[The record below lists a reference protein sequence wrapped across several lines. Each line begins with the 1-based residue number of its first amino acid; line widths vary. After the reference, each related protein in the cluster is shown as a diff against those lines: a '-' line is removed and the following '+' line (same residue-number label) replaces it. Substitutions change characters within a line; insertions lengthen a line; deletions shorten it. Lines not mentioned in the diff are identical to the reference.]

1 MAVVIQKGLAT
12 AMLVVAVL
20 PLTKGIFYLPGVAP
34 RSYEKGES
42 VRLFVNKLTSTKTQI
57 PYDYYSLP
65 FCHPSKIQGESENL
79 GEVLVGDRI
88 EKNTLYELNFKVQ
101 APCQTACRVLLDKQ
115 KKDKFIKAIDQEYR
129 AHWIVDNLPVA
140 VKAHNDLRPDDAFFI
155 RGFPVGGI
163 QDKKHFLFNH
173 IRLMIKYH
181 EERNDVPTEGGG
193 GIRRSLTSRIV
204 GFLVEPY
211 SVRHKYEGTWPT
223 AEAEVKNMKYS
234 TCSTAAPVT
243 NRQDSLMT
251 LEDNDEVIFTYD
263 VEWIEDKATP
273 WAHRWDLYL
282 KGNPDDKIHW
292 FSITN
297 STMIVFFL
305 AGMVAMILV
314 RALHRD
320 ISRYNESTAAEDA
333 KEEYGW
339 KLVHADVFRP
349 PQTMPTVFAAMV
361 GSGVHLLVMTFVTL
375 VFALLGFLSPAN
387 RGSLVTAFVLLFVFL
402 SSFAGYASSRIY
414 KMFRGT
420 DFKRNTLVTA
430 FLFPGVVFS
439 IFLALNAA
447 VAARGSTLA
456 LPVGYFFLLIFLWFG
471 ISVPLVFV
479 GSYFGYKKPAIEHPV
494 RTNIIARGVP
504 PQPWY
509 MHPALV
515 IIFSGILPFGAVS
528 VELFFI
534 MTALWLHQFYYIFGF
549 LFLAVLILVATC
561 AEMTIVMTYFQ
572 ICNEDYRWW
581 WRSFLCSGSCALY
594 IFLYSIWYLAKELQI
609 DEKVGMMLY
618 FGHMT
623 VFTFTF
629 FLLTGAIG
637 FYAAFWFNH
646 RIYSSIKVD

>member
-1 MAVVIQKGLAT
+1 MTTLPRRAALLLA
-12 AMLVVAVL
+12 ALAL
-20 PLTKGIFYLPGVAP
+20 PSPATSIFYLPGVAP
-34 RSYEKGES
+34 KSYDKGES
-42 VRLFVNKLTSTKTQI
+42 VRLYVNKLTSTKTQI

-65 FCHPSKIQGESENL
+65 YCHPNKIQGESENL
-79 GEVLVGDRI
+79 GEVLAGDRI
-88 EKNTLYELNFKVQ
+88 EKNTDVDLNFKVN
-101 APCQTACRVLLDKQ
+101 AHCQTSCRVLLDEKKKKQ
-115 KKDKFIKAIDQEYR
+115 FIKAIDQEYR
-129 AHWIVDNLPVA
+129 VHWIVDNLPVA
-140 VKAHNDLRPDDAFFI
+140 TKVKSDLRPDEVYYL
-155 RGFPVGGI
+155 RGFPVGGFL
-163 QDKKHFLFNH
+163 DDKHFLFNH
-173 IRLMIKYH
+173 MRLIINYH
-181 EERNDVPTEGGG
+181 EEKTDVPTEGGG
-193 GIRRSLTSRIV
+193 GIRRTHNSRIV

-211 SVRHKYEGTWPT
+211 SIKHAYTGTWPT
-223 AEAEVKNMKYS
+223 AAEEGKKMEYS
-234 TCSTAAPVT
+234 TCSAAAPAM
-243 NRQDSLMT
+243 NDQRNFMT
-251 LEDNDEVIFTYD
+251 LENNDEIIFTYD
-263 VEWIEDKATP
+263 VEWVEDSNTP
-273 WAHRWDLYL
+273 WAHRWDVYL
-282 KGNPDDKIHW
+282 QGNPDDKIHW

-320 ISRYNESTAAEDA
+320 ISRYNDSTAAEDA

-349 PQTMPTVFAAMV
+349 PTTMPMVFAALV
-361 GSGVHLLVMTFVTL
+361 GSGVHLLVMTFATL
-375 VFALLGFLSPAN
+375 IFALLGFLSPAN

-402 SSFAGYASSRIY
+402 SSFAGYTSSRIY

-420 DFKRNTLVTA
+420 DFKRNTLMTA
-430 FLFPGVVFS
+430 FLFPGIVFS

-471 ISVPLVFV
+471 VSVPLVFV
-479 GSYFGYKKPAIEHPV
+479 GSYFGYKKSAIEHPV

-509 MHPALV
+509 MHPLLV
-515 IIFSGILPFGAVS
+515 IVFSGILPFGAVS

-534 MTALWLHQFYYIFGF
+534 MSALWLHQFYYIFGF

-572 ICNEDYRWW
+572 LCNEDYRWW

-594 IFLYSIWYLAKELQI
+594 IFLYSIWYLAKELEI
-609 DEKVGMMLY
+609 DEKIGMMLY